1 MALLERILH
10 HISAMIVEL
19 YSLLVLVGGY
29 FGYKKKKSVASLV
42 SGMVSAVLLDIA
54 CIGLWLGHSWG
65 LYLASTIALVL
76 LVFFAIRYVRSPDRA
91 FMPGG
96 LMSIVSILTLVGLY
110 LTRGPH

>member
-1 MALLERILH
+1 MH
-10 HISAMIVEL
+10 HLSAMIVEL

-29 FGYKKKKSVASLV
+29 FGYKKKKSVQSLV

-54 CIGLWLGHSWG
+54 CIGLFLGHSWG
-65 LYLASTIALVL
+65 LYFASAIAFIL
-76 LVFFAIRYVRSPDRA
+76 LVFFAIRYMRSPDHA

-110 LTRGPH
+110 LTRGSH